1 MAFST
6 RVSISDLLFGVLTER
21 GVIAVH
27 SDILDFDPIGL

>member
-1 MAFST
+1 MTLST
-6 RVSISDLLFGVLTER
+6 GVSISDLLFGVLTNR